1 MTTTTESHAN
11 DSQPDSSVVHHPVGR
26 IKNDQG
32 TYQFCIGTA
41 AKLTRL
47 PIKIDTIS
55 NQY

>member
-11 DSQPDSSVVHHPVGR
+11 DSQQDSSVVHHPVGR
-26 IKNDQG
+26 IKSDQE
-32 TYQFCIGTA
+32 TNQFCVGTV
-41 AKLTRL
+41 AKLTRF